1 MVVSGAIGTWFG
13 LKVLKRV
20 SDKHFSRIF
29 NVILTILAVRLIIQ
43 AFQSW

>member
-20 SDKHFSRIF
+20 SDKHFHHIF
-29 NVILTILAVRLIIQ
+29 NIILSLLAVRLIWQ
-43 AFQSW
+43 AWLAY